1 MKHLQ
6 MNVRLLLAGL
16 GLSALALLAA
26 CGGGGGGSPSVA
38 NMGATNVQYSRT
50 MTVQVSGTALG
61 EGELTMV
68 VDGPC
73 VDIAKLSGGT
83 DLQLLFTC
91 RITGLGQLVAR
102 IRTADRLELGSV
114 TVNVPAPRVSMT
126 VTQGTRTGSY
136 VVELDPVAAPIT
148 VDNFLAYVNAGFYLN
163 TLFHRVVADF
173 VVQAGGYTAGPVAKA
188 PTRAAITLEA
198 NNGLKN
204 LRGTIAMARLSGPD
218 TATSQFYLNLVD
230 NASLD
235 FGSAE
240 NPLGYAVF
248 GKLVSGQDVVDEIGK
263 VEVSNFNTAGLSNL
277 PVSNVRI
284 SAASQIR

>member
-6 MNVRLLLAGL
+6 MNVRRLLAGL

-26 CGGGGGGSPSVA
+26 CGGGSGGSPSVA

-248 GKLVSGQDVVDEIGK
+248 GMVVSGQDVVDEIGK

>member
-6 MNVRLLLAGL
+6 MNVRRLLAGL

-26 CGGGGGGSPSVA
+26 CGGGSGGSPSVA

>member
-6 MNVRLLLAGL
+6 MNVRRLLAGL

-26 CGGGGGGSPSVA
+26 CGGGSGGSPSVA

-173 VVQAGGYTAGPVAKA
+173 AVQAGGFTAGPVAKA

-248 GKLVSGQDVVDEIGK
+248 GMVVSGQDVVDEIGK